1 MSEST
6 SKTGK
11 PFPSAKAVEEI
22 LGKAVQNALLM
33 HKRLRNPIAVY
44 QDGRVV
50 IIPPDEIPV
59 EDDGRTVKVVGF

>member
-1 MSEST
+1 MPESASRT
-6 SKTGK
+6 QK
-11 PFPSAKAVEEI
+11 PFPSAEEVEGI
-22 LGKAVQNALLM
+22 LEKAVQNALLM

-59 EDDGRTVKVVGF
+59 EDDDRTVKVVGF

>member
-1 MSEST
+1 MPT
-6 SKTGK
+6 PIPKTPK
-11 PFPSAKAVEEI
+11 PFPSAKEVEGI
-22 LGKAVQNALLM
+22 LHKAVQNALLM

-44 QDGRVV
+44 KDDRVV

>member
-1 MSEST
+1 MSEPT
-6 SKTGK
+6 SKNPK
-11 PFPSAKAVEEI
+11 PFPSAKEVEGI

-44 QDGRVV
+44 MDGRVV

-59 EDDGRTVKVVGF
+59 EDDGRTVKIVGF